1 MPAIIP
7 FIPLIAAGIGAAT
20 AGVGIYEQSKQ
31 GDQLKQE
38 QKDQQAQ
45 LQKQE
50 EMQSAQDA
58 QQRQKMIQANLA
70 NAQTQ
75 SGGSVN
81 NPTLVDLAG
90 IIAGVPGSGTSGE
103 GKQALSKY
111 LGTGEDTG
119 SGTNF
124 AGAVTALNGGQG

>member
-7 FIPLIAAGIGAAT
+7 FIPLIAAGVGAAT
-20 AGVGIYEQSKQ
+20 AGVSLYESGQQADAAKKAEQ
-31 GDQLKQE
+31 QQQDQLKQQE
-38 QKDQQAQ
+38 Q
-45 LQKQE
+45 L
-50 EMQSAQDA
+50 QSAQDA
-58 QQRQKMIQANLA
+58 QARQKMIQANLA

-81 NPTLVDLAG
+81 APTLVDLAG

-111 LGTGEDTG
+111 LGTGDEGG

-124 AGAVTALNGGQG
+124 ATATASLNGSQG